1 MKNKVA
7 EGCPFIFIRLE
18 LEARKTRGRTHKRV
32 RQETGPKYQRLWATS
47 SHGQTRE
54 ETRDVSD
61 WSGENKRLEPE
72 ESKQLLKKL
81 NELFH

>member
-1 MKNKVA
+1 MKNTAA

-32 RQETGPKYQRLWATS
+32 RQETGPKSQRLWATS
-47 SHGQTRE
+47 SQTRE

-72 ESKQLLKKL
+72 ESKQLV
-81 NELFH
+81 EDAERVAP